1 MTARRI
7 TLLGTLASVLAAE
20 GCSDSTTATIEAAKP
35 PVPIMTTVSA
45 ITQQGTVNQ
54 FVASAPTVRVTDA
67 SGQPVVGASVVFSLR
82 AGARTITTGSDGT
95 ASVAW
100 QLSRTSGTQILVV
113 ALALGPTTTFM
124 AMALPDTL
132 AQIQASSL
140 AALGGIPSHDV
151 APLPT
156 IVALDEYSNPK
167 PGVEVTF
174 EVAGGIGAVTP
185 AKVTTDSTGRA
196 TVGEWTLG
204 GEFMTDT
211 LIARVQNLPPVYFTA
226 RVSPPFIVSS
236 LVSGLQHAC
245 AISNGDVYC
254 WGGNDRG
261 QVTPTDHRA
270 LWTTPQRVALGVK
283 AVSLSSGYN
292 HTCAISNEV
301 PPQAYCWGDNSFG
314 QLGSATPAGP
324 IRVPVADGLAVVST
338 GYGHSCGLT
347 PAGVAYCWGDGLRG
361 QLGNGRITACS
372 ISNDGVTGCPGP
384 QPVSGNLR
392 FVSITAGFQHTC
404 GLVANGQMYCWGLD
418 DGGQLG
424 SSSRSPCTGFTIS
437 YPYEPY
443 PVACA
448 LTPQVV
454 AGAPAFNT
462 AAAGFNTCALA
473 TDGSV
478 TCFGPPSGTQL
489 VSSAHAF
496 TGLASD
502 GSCGLGADGS
512 AFCWI
517 PGFDVRQASFTQPQ
531 PVVAGTAFSVITPGP
546 NSFRCGILKSNSTA
560 VCWGDNDSGQ
570 LGNGA
575 AKGSAVPLPV
585 ASPLPPPSP

>member
-20 GCSDSTTATIEAAKP
+20 GCSDSTTATTATTATAKP
-35 PVPIMTTVSA
+35 PVPIMTAVSA

-54 FVASAPTVRVTDA
+54 FVASTPTVRVTDA

-82 AGARTITTGSDGT
+82 AGARTITTGTDGT

-100 QLSRTSGTQILVV
+100 QLSRTSGTQTLVA
-113 ALALGPTTTFM
+113 ALALGPTTTFI

-132 AQIQASSL
+132 AQIFASSL
-140 AALGGIPSHDV
+140 AALAGIPSHDV
-151 APLPT
+151 APPPT

-174 EVAGGIGAVTP
+174 EVAGGIGTVTP

-226 RVSPPFIVSS
+226 RVSPPFMVSS
-236 LVSGLQHAC
+236 LVSGVQHAC

-261 QVTPTDHRA
+261 QVTSRGT
-270 LWTTPQRVALGVK
+270 LWTTPQPVALGVK

-314 QLGSATPAGP
+314 QLGSAAPAGP

-347 PAGVAYCWGDGLRG
+347 PAGVAYCWGDGLWG
-361 QLGNGRITACS
+361 QLGNGGITACFIRAAS
-372 ISNDGVTGCPGP
+372 PSA
-384 QPVSGNLR
+384 PVR
-392 FVSITAGFQHTC
+392 
-404 GLVANGQMYCWGLD
+404 
-418 DGGQLG
+418 
-424 SSSRSPCTGFTIS
+424 SRS
-437 YPYEPY
+437 
-443 PVACA
+443 
-448 LTPQVV
+448 
-454 AGAPAFNT
+454 
-462 AAAGFNTCALA
+462 AAT
-473 TDGSV
+473 
-478 TCFGPPSGTQL
+478 
-489 VSSAHAF
+489 
-496 TGLASD
+496 
-502 GSCGLGADGS
+502 
-512 AFCWI
+512 
-517 PGFDVRQASFTQPQ
+517 
-531 PVVAGTAFSVITPGP
+531 
-546 NSFRCGILKSNSTA
+546 
-560 VCWGDNDSGQ
+560 
-570 LGNGA
+570 
-575 AKGSAVPLPV
+575 
-585 ASPLPPPSP
+585 